1 MAKSLA
7 IALIIVAFVI
17 GIGAGYILTPF
28 YSMDSYSNSHM
39 SGLGQADRYVDL
51 RYIDAMIAHH
61 LSAIKLAEQAKK
73 YSGRQEIISLA
84 DEIIKNEPSAI
95 NELYAWKKEWFNN
108 GKKIAASE
116 VPNLGSFDEKF
127 DLRFLNAIIA
137 HHEEGIKMTKEI
149 RYKSLRPEILNNA
162 DDVENFL
169 KNSISMLSQW
179 RSQWY
184 PSIEGN

>member
-17 GIGAGYILTPF
+17 GIGAGYILTPL
-28 YSMDSYSNSHM
+28 YSMDSYSSSHM
-39 SGLGQADRYVDL
+39 AELGQADRYIDL

-61 LSAIKLAEQAKK
+61 LSAIELARQAKK

-95 NELYAWKKEWFNN
+95 NELYTWKKEWFNN
-108 GKKIAASE
+108 SKKIAASE

-149 RYKSLRPEILNNA
+149 RYKSSRPEILNNA
-162 DDVENFL
+162 DDVEKFL
-169 KNSISMLSQW
+169 KNSIGMLSEW
-179 RSQWY
+179 RSQWF
-184 PSIEGN
+184 PSIEGK

>member
-17 GIGAGYILTPF
+17 GIGTGYVLTPF
-28 YSMDSYSNSHM
+28 YSMDSYTNSHM
-39 SGLGQADRYVDL
+39 NGFGQADRYIDL

-61 LSAIKLAEQAKK
+61 LSAMKLAQEAKK
-73 YSGRQEIISLA
+73 YSERQEIISLA
-84 DEIIKNEPSAI
+84 DEIIKNEPPAI
-95 NELYAWKKEWFNN
+95 EQLYSWKKEWFNN

-116 VPNLGSFDEKF
+116 VPNLGTFDEKF

-137 HHEEGIKMTKEI
+137 HHEEGIKMAKEI

-162 DDVENFL
+162 DDVEKFL
-169 KNSISMLSQW
+169 KNSIGMLSEW